1 MNESPV
7 FTHTYDM
14 LLWLIPQVQ
23 NFPRAYRFSLSERI
37 QKIALDFQDQ
47 LIAAGKSRASQ
58 RQNHLRQADVRLE
71 QLRLWMRFARDKKL
85 ISLPQYEHF
94 ARMVTETGNCLGG
107 WIKDEMGSK

>member
-7 FTHTYDM
+7 FTRTYDL

-23 NFPRAYRFSLSERI
+23 GFPRAYRFSLSERI
-37 QKIALDFQDQ
+37 QNIALDFQDQ

-58 RQNHLRQADVRLE
+58 RQAHLRQADVRLE
-71 QLRLWMRFARDKKL
+71 QLRLWMRFARDQKL
-85 ISLPQYEHF
+85 ISVPQYEHF